1 MVCLDAN
8 AFSLSLSGRRD
19 RSFYT
24 YRQLCQFL
32 YKLAR
37 RCSTP
42 QDLPPEEIWPEILN
56 LDLSTTTALSVT
68 NFLSRAKF
76 GSKLDAACK
85 IKAGRDRL
93 DNSNAEL
100 SVDTLSSRNKE
111 EFGRAARS
119 YVTFLF
125 NSFQELKGLT
135 NDLVKGLG
143 CFDLEILLLGPI
155 AYATYCHAQ
164 LFTSFRL
171 RGYFTTDQETASGEE
186 YLSFLD
192 DLRRSYSDVA
202 QPTLLIPDT
211 VKFLVELPSLHSR
224 PLLYKLFRLACLCL
238 DEPFPVLPSV
248 KFGSVS
254 SDDPTSSLFDVILP
268 VQSYFANVPHS
279 IDAVTTDQSVAD
291 FLGLEPDFV
300 DGVLS
305 DNYCPWDSVD
315 FFGRSK
321 ILEQLT
327 SDRSRPQASVSFAVP
342 KVAESS
348 KSHGTSKSSPKK
360 SSKRASQQSPDKEVA
375 PSVKALLTPSSSKV

>member
-1 MVCLDAN
+1 M
-8 AFSLSLSGRRD
+8 
-19 RSFYT
+19 
-24 YRQLCQFL
+24 
-32 YKLAR
+32 
-37 RCSTP
+37 
-42 QDLPPEEIWPEILN
+42 PPEENWPEILN

-85 IKAGRDRL
+85 IKAGLDRL
-93 DNSNAEL
+93 DNSNAGL
-100 SVDTLSSRNKE
+100 SIDTLSNRNKE

-143 CFDLEILLLGPI
+143 CLDLEILLLGPI
-155 AYATYCHAQ
+155 AHATYCHTRHTQ

-192 DLRRSYSDVA
+192 DLRRTYSNLA

-254 SDDPTSSLFDVILP
+254 ADDPTSSLIDVILP

-279 IDAVTTDQSVAD
+279 IDAVTTDQSVSD
-291 FLGLEPDFV
+291 FLRLELDFA
-300 DGVLS
+300 DGGLS
-305 DNYCPWDSVD
+305 DTYCPWDSID

-321 ILEQLT
+321 ILEQL
-327 SDRSRPQASVSFAVP
+327 SFGRGRPQTSVSFAVN
-342 KVAESS
+342 KVVENS

-360 SSKRASQQSPDKEVA
+360 SSKRPSQQSPSNEVVPTA
-375 PSVKALLTPSSSKV
+375 KALLTPSSSKD